1 MGEGGKIMRLQPLNG
16 NRFSQ
21 WEIEEMTYD
30 RAHGYKISAL
40 PLKTAQAKRINWRYN
55 IALFIAIALF
65 LVTLIVTGNLLER
78 LV

>member
-1 MGEGGKIMRLQPLNG
+1 MNNTAELQPLKT
-16 NRFSQ
+16 RYVQ
-21 WEIEEMTYD
+21 WEIEELTHD
-30 RAHGYKISAL
+30 RAHGYKISSV
-40 PLKTAQAKRINWRYN
+40 PLKMTQAKRINWRYN